1 MIGAGVSDKAI
12 AGRRREMKKP
22 SFSEEWCMARRSRAL
37 RRDIL
42 LPRPSALAL
51 RSTNT
56 VMATTALS
64 SFGENLNHKDH
75 IYEGNIHMLNS
86 VSKNREI
93 FLRVL
98 VPSLV
103 ANCQEVK
110 AETEAGDWEGLGPRR
125 RARPKRAATTELG
138 RAS

>member
-12 AGRRREMKKP
+12 AGRRRDKKKP
-22 SFSEEWCMARRSRAL
+22 SFSERWCMARRSGAI

-75 IYEGNIHMLNS
+75 IYEGNIDMLNS

-93 FLRVL
+93 FLRLL

-110 AETEAGDWEGLGPRR
+110 AETEAGDWETAG
-125 RARPKRAATTELG
+125 ATRKSKAKTG
-138 RAS
+138 GNY